1 MNTDLEIQVSLFI
14 FTISKEQLNIDLSN
28 GDSFDSFNNIILINL
43 HSSFHQSNVISIFTE
58 VSYNIQHLFKNRYKN
73 EGSTA

>member
-28 GDSFDSFNNIILINL
+28 GDSFDYFNNIILINL
-43 HSSFHQSNVISIFTE
+43 FLSFHQSNVISIFTE
-58 VSYNIQHLFKNRYKN
+58 ASYNIQHLFKNRYKN